1 MTEISLATLISGVC
15 RDAGKS
21 KGIEFHPPAA
31 WGAQVP
37 GRWEISYRLKREGW
51 SVTLTYWLS
60 PDSQVSEEVFWS
72 GGSHSGPEQN
82 EEFKRNLSAKID
94 QMLEWVERESRT
106 TDRGRRCE

>member
-1 MTEISLATLISGVC
+1 MMTEISLATLISGVC

-37 GRWEISYRLKREGW
+37 GSWEVSYRLKREGW

-60 PDSQVSEEVFWS
+60 PESRVSEEVFWS
-72 GGSHSGPEQN
+72 FGSPSSLEQS
-82 EEFKRNLSAKID
+82 EQFKSEVSTKID
-94 QMLEWVERESRT
+94 QMLELVKRA
-106 TDRGRRCE
+106 